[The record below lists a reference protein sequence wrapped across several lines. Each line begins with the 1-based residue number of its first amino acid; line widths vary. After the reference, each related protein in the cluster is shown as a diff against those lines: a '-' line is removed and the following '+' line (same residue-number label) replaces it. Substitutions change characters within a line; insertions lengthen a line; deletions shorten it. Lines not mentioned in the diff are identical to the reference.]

1 MIDLRMVR
9 ANAAILAAAALSGCA
24 VFGGGGG
31 GEEPARPDPAAAH
44 PVDGA
49 TEAEDPPEASSP
61 LAGLMLA
68 GNYEGVLAAYAAD
81 STLHRDE
88 AATWRA
94 GLAAA
99 TAGHPAHDLA
109 RAQTLFQRLIT
120 EHPDSDHRLEAELL
134 VQLIGRERE
143 LRTTIGRLD
152 RELSQLKAIDLG
164 QQPADEP

>member
-1 MIDLRMVR
+1 MIDLRLAR
-9 ANAAILAAAALSGCA
+9 AGAVILATGALPGCA

-31 GEEPARPDPAAAH
+31 GDEPARPDPVAVE
-44 PVDGA
+44 PVDPSA
-49 TEAEDPPEASSP
+49 EADDPTETSAP

-68 GNYEGVLAAYAAD
+68 GDYEGVLAAYAAD

-99 TAGHPAHDLA
+99 TSGHPAHDLG
-109 RAQTLFQRLIT
+109 RAQALFQRLLT

-143 LRTTIGRLD
+143 LRSTIGRLD